1 MKKFKESKGFT
12 LVELVVVIAIL
23 GILAGVGTAA
33 YSGYVEKA
41 KEAKDTQLLSAVNTA
56 FAAACAENGEVMTS
70 VTATATIKNDGTI
83 EFDVTQP
90 SEKTTA
96 IEKSFAE
103 YYGTNSTA
111 KFAYYDTLT
120 KQTDGNFKGS
130 KS

>member
-23 GILAGVGTAA
+23 GILAGTATAA

-56 FAAACAENGEVMTS
+56 FAAACAENGAVMTG
-70 VTATATIKNDGTI
+70 VTATVKINNDGTI
-83 EFDVTQP
+83 TFDVADP
-90 SEKTTA
+90 SEKAEA
-96 IEKSFAE
+96 IEASFTE

-111 KFAYYDTLT
+111 TFAYYETLT
-120 KQTDGNFKGS
+120 KESDGNFKGS